1 MLEYIYLTK
10 KKVVNGRIKE
20 QKRYKTYRKQR
31 KN

>member
-10 KKVVNGRIKE
+10 KKVVNGRTKE

-31 KN
+31 KK